1 MYVNSSCLGIKT
13 DFTVKQLYTIFI
25 VNINSICLC
34 KITNFTVKSQYSIS
48 TVNIYSKIS
57 CKNTEIFNSVT
68 SSQTI
73 TFKLALQ
80 FDTDY
85 EEFKQ
90 SVEALKEQLQLFVD
104 SWFEK
109 SLSVSPVI

>member
-1 MYVNSSCLGIKT
+1 MDN
-13 DFTVKQLYTIFI
+13 IFW
-25 VNINSICLC
+25 L
-34 KITNFTVKSQYSIS
+34 
-48 TVNIYSKIS
+48 
-57 CKNTEIFNSVT
+57 E
-68 SSQTI
+68 
-73 TFKLALQ
+73 LQ

-109 SLSVSPVI
+109 SLSVSFAAVLYERWESLFVELTSVI

>member
-1 MYVNSSCLGIKT
+1 MLT
-13 DFTVKQLYTIFI
+13 A
-25 VNINSICLC
+25 
-34 KITNFTVKSQYSIS
+34 
-48 TVNIYSKIS
+48 
-57 CKNTEIFNSVT
+57 
-68 SSQTI
+68 SQTI

>member
-1 MYVNSSCLGIKT
+1 MQSFCSIWRRYSGNVPC
-13 DFTVKQLYTIFI
+13 
-25 VNINSICLC
+25 NILTLS
-34 KITNFTVKSQYSIS
+34 
-48 TVNIYSKIS
+48 
-57 CKNTEIFNSVT
+57 
-68 SSQTI
+68 
-73 TFKLALQ
+73 LQ

-109 SLSVSPVI
+109 SLSVSEGRQRVVHIITQDSFNLAAFFILDNSCTGAAGKI

>member
-1 MYVNSSCLGIKT
+1 MLILTLS
-13 DFTVKQLYTIFI
+13 
-25 VNINSICLC
+25 
-34 KITNFTVKSQYSIS
+34 
-48 TVNIYSKIS
+48 
-57 CKNTEIFNSVT
+57 
-68 SSQTI
+68 
-73 TFKLALQ
+73 LQ

-109 SLSVSPVI
+109 SLSVSQGVEQPRTISTLCI

>member
-1 MYVNSSCLGIKT
+1 MLILTLS
-13 DFTVKQLYTIFI
+13 
-25 VNINSICLC
+25 
-34 KITNFTVKSQYSIS
+34 
-48 TVNIYSKIS
+48 
-57 CKNTEIFNSVT
+57 
-68 SSQTI
+68 
-73 TFKLALQ
+73 LQ

-109 SLSVSPVI
+109 SLSVRQGVEQPRIISTLCI